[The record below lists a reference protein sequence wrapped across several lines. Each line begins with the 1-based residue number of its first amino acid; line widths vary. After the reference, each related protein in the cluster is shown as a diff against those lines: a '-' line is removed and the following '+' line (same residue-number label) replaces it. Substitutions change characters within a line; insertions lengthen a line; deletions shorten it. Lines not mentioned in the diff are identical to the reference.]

1 METILARGGKSV
13 LLQLQ
18 CRFSVGSGDVIY
30 GYDFTNCQVTSVG
43 IGLMQIT
50 LPVTGDVSNR
60 DAIQF
65 SDPALAQTLR
75 TDWQTNLAKGVEK
88 LNIKW
93 NKNITGMSGC
103 DADKTIL
110 ENWYYPIAWYNNEG
124 DAAYNYTTDVYDY
137 IQGGKTIQAG
147 IDDLIT
153 KVPDLSSPRNI
164 PGFTTT
170 ISGDPTADNERFTL
184 EKIAN
189 NVGNIHRWTGGNGYP
204 DITNDIVNG
213 TCGSTT
219 SNELPVPSQ
228 VTGLKYSRPAGRT
241 ITFTWATN
249 PADQQINAYHLL
261 WGPYQS
267 DLTEDSGPITGT
279 EWSYTFLEGIYEA

>member
-110 ENWYYPIAWYNNEG
+110 ENWYYPIAWYNGSG
-124 DAAYNYTTDVYDY
+124 DAAYNYTSVVYDY
-137 IQGGKTIQAG
+137 IEGTRAIQSDISAWITTISD
-147 IDDLIT
+147 I
-153 KVPDLSSPRNI
+153 SSPRII
-164 PGFTTT
+164 PGFSTT
-170 ISGDPTADNERFTL
+170 ITTNPSSS
-184 EKIAN
+184 N
-189 NVGNIHRWTGGNGYP
+189 NGVFLLSEIVQNGGRIHRWVGLDQYI
-204 DITNDIVNG
+204 DITDSIENG
-213 TCGSTT
+213 TCEPFGSTAGT
-219 SNELPVPSQ
+219 KLTQEQGVELAS
-228 VTGLKYSRPAGRT
+228 
-241 ITFTWATN
+241 
-249 PADQQINAYHLL
+249 
-261 WGPYQS
+261 
-267 DLTEDSGPITGT
+267 
-279 EWSYTFLEGIYEA
+279 